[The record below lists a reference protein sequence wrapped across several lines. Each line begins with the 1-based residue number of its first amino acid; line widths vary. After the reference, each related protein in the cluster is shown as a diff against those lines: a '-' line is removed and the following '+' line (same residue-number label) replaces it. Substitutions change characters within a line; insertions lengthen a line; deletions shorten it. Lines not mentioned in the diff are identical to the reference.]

1 MTRDKKY
8 LNEVKSYS
16 NSYVTFNDGAKGRNR
31 GIGKLV
37 SPGLPSLDDVLLIEG
52 LTTNFISIRQLCE
65 QGFNVHFNKSECIVS
80 NQDQE
85 VIRSTKSKDKCYMW
99 TPQNKR
105 QGITCLSVKEG
116 DTKMSHRMVQHLCMS
131 KEYVSTQADKV
142 KGTPRICMPRDL

>member
-105 QGITCLSVKEG
+105 QGITCLQSRKVIQRCPTGWFNICACQRNMFQPKL
-116 DTKMSHRMVQHLCMS
+116 TK
-131 KEYVSTQADKV
+131 
-142 KGTPRICMPRDL
+142 